1 MTGVGTNIAAND
13 YNNIY
18 NTIAPIL
25 GTASTGY
32 GQAVQSSQVST
43 AATITVGQ
51 WNALES
57 DITAMFWHQLHSA
70 PSPALTHATNL
81 IKIREDDRAKYLK
94 MAQALANPNP
104 TSVDSVSYPG
114 CYALAPTGEVT
125 TPSGGTF
132 PVVSIRGTRWGG
144 STSGPVVESNIPTVT
159 HTTQLVWPS
168 AAAAQYFFNSGG
180 SITFSASRSGGTTTT
195 KNTSWTDLLSTMSTI
210 TFSYSG
216 CSSPGTG
223 QGSSYGWSWFNANLN
238 TSSIEVFTR
247 NLGAAGTAL
256 YAPNKY
262 NILVSIDAAGRS
274 LTFAC
279 QFQDLSNATTEN
291 QYKNTPGNIFDIDE
305 DIDGTLTSTL
315 NIKYASG
322 AYVTAVNYLPSPVLV
337 TSIGP

>member
-32 GQAVQSSQVST
+32 GQAVQSSQVAT

-51 WNALES
+51 WNALET
-57 DITAMFWHQLHSA
+57 DITAMFWHQLNSA

-81 IKIREDDRAKYLK
+81 IKIREDDRAKYLL

-104 TSVDSVSYPG
+104 TSVNSVSYPG
-114 CYALAPTGEVT
+114 CYTIPPLGQT
-125 TPSGGTF
+125 TSPISGTF
-132 PVVSIRGTRWGG
+132 PIVSTRGTRWGG
-144 STSGPVVESNIPTVT
+144 TTSGPVVESNIPTVT

-180 SITFSASRSGGTTTT
+180 VVTFSASRSGGTTTT
-195 KNTSWTDLLSTMSTI
+195 KNTSWTTLLATTNTV

-216 CSSPGTG
+216 CSSAGAGDGT
-223 QGSSYGWSWFNANLN
+223 SYGWSWFNANLN
-238 TSSIEVFTR
+238 TASIQVFS
-247 NLGAAGTAL
+247 NSLGASGTAL

-262 NILVSIDAAGRS
+262 NILVSIDAAGKA

-279 QFQDLSNATTEN
+279 QFQDLSNSTTEN
-291 QYKNTPGNIFDIDE
+291 LYKNTPGNIFDIDE

-322 AYVTAVNYLPSPVLV
+322 SYVSASTYLPSPVLV